1 MRRTL
6 TQISLIKCS
15 LEELFDFHTDSANI
29 KKITPPNT
37 KVELLN
43 EDTTTYEGKIVRLK
57 TTRLTIPTY
66 WDVEIQKLERPHILI
81 DLALR
86 SPLKYWRH
94 QHIFT
99 QIGGACELRD
109 IIEYELPFGI
119 LGKLIAP
126 LFERDVKQM
135 FEYRQKRT
143 KEILENR

>member
-1 MRRTL
+1 MKKII
-6 TQISLIKCS
+6 TQTSLIQCTQ
-15 LEELFDFHTDSANI
+15 EQLFDFHTDSANI
-29 KKITPPNT
+29 KAITPPNT

-43 EDTTTYEGKIVRLK
+43 EDTSTYEGKVVRLK

-99 QIGGACELRD
+99 QKDEGCELCD

-119 LGKLIAP
+119 LGRLIAP

-135 FEYRQKRT
+135 FAYRHQRT
-143 KEILENR
+143 KEILEK

>member
-6 TQISLIKCS
+6 TYRSDITCS
-15 LEELFDFHTDSANI
+15 TEELFDFHTDSANI
-29 KKITPPNT
+29 KAITPPNT
-37 KVELLN
+37 KVQLLN
-43 EDTTTYEGKIVRLK
+43 EDTTTYEGKVVRLK
-57 TTRLTIPTY
+57 TTRLFIPSY

-99 QIGGACELRD
+99 QKDGACELRD

-119 LGKLIAP
+119 PGRLLAP
-126 LFERDVKQM
+126 LFERDIKQM
-135 FEYRQKRT
+135 FEDRHKRT
-143 KEILENR
+143 KEILEKQ

>member
-1 MRRTL
+1 M
-6 TQISLIKCS
+6 
-15 LEELFDFHTDSANI
+15 
-29 KKITPPNT
+29 
-37 KVELLN
+37 
-43 EDTTTYEGKIVRLK
+43 VRLK
-57 TTRLTIPTY
+57 TTRLFIPTY

-99 QIGGACELRD
+99 QKDEGCELCD

-119 LGKLIAP
+119 LGRLIAP

-135 FEYRQKRT
+135 FAYRHKRT
-143 KEILENR
+143 KELLEAS

>member
-1 MRRTL
+1 MKKTL
-6 TQISLIKCS
+6 TQTSLIQCS
-15 LEELFDFHTDSANI
+15 VEELFDFHTDSANI
-29 KKITPPNT
+29 KAITPPNT

-43 EDTTTYEGKIVRLK
+43 EDTTTYEGKIVHLK
-57 TTRLTIPTY
+57 TTRLFIPTY
-66 WDVEIQKLERPHILI
+66 WDVEIQKLERPNILI

-99 QIGGACELRD
+99 QIGEACELRD

-119 LGKLIAP
+119 LGRFITP
-126 LFERDVKQM
+126 LFERDIKQM
-135 FEYRQKRT
+135 FAYRHKRT